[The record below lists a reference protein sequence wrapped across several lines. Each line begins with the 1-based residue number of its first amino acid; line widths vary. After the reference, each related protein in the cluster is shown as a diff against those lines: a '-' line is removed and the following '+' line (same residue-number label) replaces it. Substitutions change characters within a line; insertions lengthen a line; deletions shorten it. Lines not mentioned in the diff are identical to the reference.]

1 MHRAVS
7 LTLLAVVFAVP
18 AWADGPELKDPFE
31 GMYNPKRLLRGAQLT
46 DQQVEQIRT
55 QRLPGRAAERA
66 IEKEM
71 DECWNDFNDRL
82 LNEGPVDTY
91 ALMRISE
98 KCDRLSAQLNQLKI
112 QTLFKMRD
120 LLTKDQLAAVR
131 RARAEMKDLDQRTKD
146 LEAKKRAIPATIAT
160 ENSP

>member
-18 AWADGPELKDPFE
+18 AWAEGPELKDPFE

-46 DQQVEQIRT
+46 EQQVEQIRAH
-55 QRLPGRAAERA
+55 RLPGRPAERA
-66 IEKEM
+66 IEKDM
-71 DECWNDFNDRL
+71 DECWNEFNDRL
-82 LNEGPVDTY
+82 LSDGPVDTY
-91 ALMRISE
+91 ALTALAE

-112 QTLFKMRD
+112 KTMFKMRE
-120 LLTKDQLAAVR
+120 LLTKDQLAGVR
-131 RARAEMKDLDQRTKD
+131 RARADMKDLDQRTKD
-146 LEAKKRAIPATIAT
+146 LEAKKRAIPATIAA

>member
-18 AWADGPELKDPFE
+18 AWAEGPELKDPFE

-46 DQQVEQIRT
+46 EQQVEQIRT

-66 IEKEM
+66 IENQM

-82 LNEGPVDTY
+82 LGDGPVDTY
-91 ALMRISE
+91 ALTVLAE

-112 QTLFKMRD
+112 RTMFKMRD

-131 RARAEMKDLDQRTKD
+131 RARADMKDLDQRTKD
-146 LEAKKRAIPATIAT
+146 LEARKRAIPATIAA